1 MCKVKQLKPN
11 HINIKNNGHKPQDK
25 KATINA
31 IRFRINQEI
40 KLLYRKKHHLK
51 HRLYYLHLDGAN
63 QHYGMLQHIQ
73 NSIDEQINRP
83 KDNLYQKLNN
93 KLHALT
99 NQTST

>member
-1 MCKVKQLKPN
+1 MCKVKQLKSN
-11 HINIKNNGHKPQDK
+11 HIIIKFNGQKPQDNLT
-25 KATINA
+25 TINA
-31 IRFRINQEI
+31 ISFRINQEI
-40 KLLYRKKHHLK
+40 KFLYRKKQHLN